1 MTHPTPDQVLAQR
14 RRLLL
19 DQDTEGFVALFAPDG
34 VIELP
39 FAGPELPARLDGQEA
54 IREFTRRSAA
64 GPIHIDDLE
73 ATAIHHTADPEVV
86 IVELITRATMTGT
99 GRRFTGRSIQAF
111 RIVDGQI
118 VLFRDYFSPRGLD
131 DLLST

>member
-1 MTHPTPDQVLAQR
+1 MTRPTPDQVLAQR

-86 IVELITRATMTGT
+86 IVELITRARSSGSSTARSCCSATTSVPAASMTC
-99 GRRFTGRSIQAF
+99 S
-111 RIVDGQI
+111 VPEGQP
-118 VLFRDYFSPRGLD
+118 LREH
-131 DLLST
+131 